1 MSTFTAALQRFFTT
15 HLAGQQAASLHTIAA
30 YRDTFRMLLSHLQ
43 DSSGISPDAV
53 EFTDLTSE
61 RITGFLHYLE
71 IKRHNSIR
79 TRNARLAALHAF
91 FAYAAYDHPEHAD
104 LIARALAIK
113 SKRTSSSTLTYLN
126 EAEVEALLTAPDQ
139 TTRVGSRDH
148 VIMLVLIT
156 TGLRVA
162 ELTALT
168 RQDLKLEGPAH
179 LLCHGKGRKDR
190 ITPLDRQTATALR
203 QWLAQ
208 APESSSSDAPVFTG
222 QGSTRPISRD
232 AIAARIRHHAAT
244 AVTHCPSLGTKNI
257 TPHTLRHTTAMRML
271 DAGIDLTTIALW
283 LGHETTQSTQA
294 YLFSRELHQMHDPNA
309 HSIGSPPPERHT
321 NATHPPTRSWSSS
334 RPCSYAELCP
344 RTTL

>member
-1 MSTFTAALQRFFTT
+1 MSTFTATLQTFFTT
-15 HLAGQQAASLHTIAA
+15 YLTGQKAASPNTVAA
-30 YRDTFRMLLSHLQ
+30 YRDTFKMLLSHLQ
-43 DSSGISPDAV
+43 DSSGITPEAV
-53 EFTDLTSE
+53 EFTDLTPE

-71 IKRHNSIR
+71 SERRNSIR

-104 LIARALAIK
+104 LIARVLAIK
-113 SKRTSSSTLTYLN
+113 SKKASSSLLTYLT
-126 EAEVEALLTAPDQ
+126 EDEIQALLAVPDRA
-139 TTRVGSRDH
+139 TKIGSRDY

-168 RQDLKLEGPAH
+168 QQDLKLEGPAH

-190 ITPLDRQTATALR
+190 ITPLNQPTTAALR

-208 APESSSSDAPVFTG
+208 GPSKSPDSPVFTA

-232 AIAARIRHHAAT
+232 AVAARIRHHAGT
-244 AVTHCPSLGTKNI
+244 AANAHCPSLATKNI

-271 DAGIDLTTIALW
+271 DAGIDITTIALW
-283 LGHETTQSTQA
+283 LGHESTQSTQA
-294 YLFSRELHQMHDPNA
+294 YLHADLGMKERALERLSTP
-309 HSIGSPPPERHT
+309 GSPHQRYTPSGTILEFLE
-321 NATHPPTRSWSSS
+321 S
-334 RPCSYAELCP
+334 L
-344 RTTL
+344 